1 MCARYTFFKGKV
13 IKDDFGDL
21 PLPDLTPSW
30 NIAPMDWAPVLKK
43 QTGQWEM
50 LPMRWGLVPGWA
62 EPSIATMTI
71 NARSETIQEKPAFR
85 GAFKYRRCIVPAN
98 GYYEWMGEG
107 RTKQACYIH
116 PAEGELFHFAGLWEE
131 GADYDTYTI
140 ITCDPN
146 DKLIQL
152 HDRMPVILTHEEAE
166 AWVSD
171 AEPSLLQS
179 LLRPCSPELTNF
191 YPVDNKVGR
200 VNEEGPQLIAR
211 VEPQRSLFD

>member
-30 NIAPMDWAPVLKK
+30 NIAPMDFAPILLKPK
-43 QTGQWEM
+43 DQWHV
-50 LPMRWGLVPGWA
+50 LPMRWGLIPGWA
-62 EPSIATMTI
+62 DESIATKTI
-71 NARSETIQEKPAFR
+71 NARSETVQEKPAFR

-116 PAEGELFHFAGLWEE
+116 PSDGELFHFAGLYEE
-131 GADYDTYTI
+131 GGDYDTYTV

-146 DKLIQL
+146 EKLIQL
-152 HDRMPVILTHEEAE
+152 HDRMPVILTREEAE
-166 AWVSD
+166 AWVGSS
-171 AEPSLLQS
+171 EPKLLQS
-179 LLRPCSPELTNF
+179 LLRPCSSDLTDF
-191 YPVDNKVGR
+191 YPVDNRVGR
-200 VNEEGPQLIAR
+200 VSEEGPKLIAR
-211 VEPQRSLFD
+211 VIPQRSLFD